1 MKKLL
6 IAAAALAVAAGLR
19 AEEPKSSYS
28 VTADF
33 SYATKYVF
41 RGFKQTEDAF
51 QPSVTVASGGF
62 TAGLWSSMALT
73 DKKAGWAQGRE
84 YDVFASYAI
93 PVDKATIT
101 FGGTAYLYP
110 SARPSLGE
118 DDKTYE
124 LSAGVALPV
133 GPLSGSATYFH
144 DMVLDSN
151 TFEFGLGY
159 SVGFEGGS
167 FDVKGTYG
175 FNDIEDGNGDLPG
188 TGGVD
193 YRYWAVSASLSY
205 KVAESV
211 TAKAGVT
218 YTGVN
223 KVADAPKHFLGT
235 AGLTVAF

>member
-6 IAAAALAVAAGLR
+6 IVAAALAVAAGLR

-33 SYATKYVF
+33 SYTTKYVF
-41 RGFKQTEDAF
+41 RGFKNADDAF
-51 QPSVTVASGGF
+51 QPSVTVASGNF
-62 TAGLWSSMALT
+62 SAGVWSSMALT
-73 DKKAGWAQGRE
+73 DKASAWAQGRE
-84 YDVFASYAI
+84 YDLFASYAI
-93 PVDKATIT
+93 PLEKATLT

-110 SARPSLGE
+110 SARPSLSE

-124 LSAGVALPV
+124 LSASVALPL

-144 DMVLDSN
+144 DLVLDSN
-151 TFEFGLGY
+151 TFEFGLGH
-159 SVGFEGGS
+159 SVAFEGGS

-175 FNDIEDGNGDLPG
+175 FTDIEDSNGDLPG
-188 TGGVD
+188 TGGID

-205 KVAESV
+205 KLAESV

-223 KVADAPKHFLGT
+223 KVSGAPKHFLGSV
-235 AGLTVAF
+235 GLAVAF